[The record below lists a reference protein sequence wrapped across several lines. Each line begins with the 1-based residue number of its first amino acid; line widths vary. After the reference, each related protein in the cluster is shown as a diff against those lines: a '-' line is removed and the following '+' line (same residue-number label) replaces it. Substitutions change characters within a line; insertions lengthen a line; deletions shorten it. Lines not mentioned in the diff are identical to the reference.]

1 MFALGEDFRWNDA
14 ALVNSRQIHQRGFS
28 RRLLIENGLKR
39 GLGND
44 LEVEGVF
51 RPVEFGLNVTKIGF
65 DLGCR
70 ERGERLKGP
79 DADFGNAIIV
89 TPLASS
95 VPLPSPASGFT
106 YKFDS
111 SAGVYTRSSQSF
123 GPILAERAETIGRNK
138 LALGFAFQR
147 FVFSQIDGL
156 DIHNLQATGEGSN
169 FLVDNTYNLNLQLN
183 QFTSFATYGVT
194 DRLDLS
200 IAVPFSTVHFG
211 LAYHGV
217 VYLVDPSSAGIRNQ
231 PGIIQ
236 SAEGSH
242 TASGL
247 GDLNLQAKTTIRR
260 WERGALAVGA
270 SIRVPTGDQY
280 EALGAGAIGIR
291 PFIAASS
298 TYKRVSPHLNLG
310 YQWNGKSVLAGNTLT
325 SEKRHIPSQ
334 IQYAAGV
341 DAGITRRLTVGFDVI
356 GFEAIHADRF
366 RFVANSFQRSS
377 FNVTNGAVG
386 FKFNPVGKLLLVF
399 DLLFKMNDGGLR
411 SKVAPLIGLTY
422 GF

>member
-1 MFALGEDFRWNDA
+1 MSRFLRCSDRCWRLTIIFVLTFVFAASDSFAQIGGPCAGSQSGKIACLA
-14 ALVNSRQIHQRGFS
+14 ANVVGRA
-28 RRLLIENGLKR
+28 
-39 GLGND
+39 GNT
-44 LEVEGVF
+44 
-51 RPVEFGLNVTKIGF
+51 PP
-65 DLGCR
+65 
-70 ERGERLKGP
+70 P
-79 DADFGNAIIV
+79 DADFGNAILV

-95 VPLPSPASGFT
+95 VPVPSPASGFT
-106 YKFDS
+106 YQFDS
-111 SAGVYTRSSQSF
+111 SAGVYARSSQSF

-147 FVFSQIDGL
+147 FVFSQVDGL
-156 DIHNLQATGEGSN
+156 DIHNLQTTATGSN
-169 FLVDNTYNLNLQLN
+169 FLIDNTYNLNLQLN

-200 IAVPFSTVHFG
+200 VAVPVSTVHLG
-211 LAYHGV
+211 VAYKAV
-217 VYLVDPSSAGIRNQ
+217 FYLGDTSAPGIRNQ
-231 PGIIQ
+231 PGTSIA
-236 SAEGSH
+236 AEGSH

-260 WERGALAVGA
+260 WERGALAIGA
-270 SIRVPTGDQY
+270 SLRIPTGDEY

-291 PFIAASS
+291 PFIAASL

-310 YQWNGKSVLAGNTLT
+310 YQWNGESVLARTTLT
-325 SEKRHIPSQ
+325 SGKRHIPSQ
-334 IQYAAGV
+334 FQYAGGFDAGV
-341 DAGITRRLTVGFDVI
+341 TRRLTVGFDVI
-356 GFEAIHADRF
+356 GYEAIHGDRF

-386 FKFNPVGKLLLVF
+386 FKFNPVGNLLLVF
-399 DLLFKMNDGGLR
+399 NLLFKMNDGGLR